1 MSGGIFI
8 IQSDGKLLELNET
21 AYDSESVLQQQLATY
36 PNLLAGRQIDSDNPR
51 RWLLI
56 SREMSIP
63 LGEDIGGWMAV
74 DHLFLDQDAIPT
86 LVEVKRSS
94 DVRIRREVI
103 GQMLDY
109 AANAIVYW
117 PPETIRARFEANCQA
132 SGEDPEQLLIGFLE
146 EETDLEQFWQRVENN
161 LRVGKIR
168 MLFVADI
175 IPPELQRVVEFLN
188 EQMDP
193 AEVLV
198 VEIKQY
204 ANESIQT
211 LVPRVVGQ
219 TAKSKQKKEPRP
231 KRKWDEESFFQ
242 ELEDRQGN
250 EAAKVA
256 RRILEWA
263 KPKVTPIYWG
273 EGIRSGSFVPILN
286 HKGTDHQLFA
296 IYTYGALEIYFQYY
310 QYKKPFDEESKRR
323 GLLARLNEIGD
334 IDIPADAI
342 ARRPSIALK
351 LLAPEEKMHRFL
363 GTYEWFLG
371 EVKGT

>member
-1 MSGGIFI
+1 MSDGIFI
-8 IQSDGKLLELNET
+8 IQNNGKLVELNET
-21 AYDSESVLQQQLATY
+21 EYYSESVLQKLLATY
-36 PNLLAGRQIDSDNPR
+36 PNLLAGGQINNEDPR

-56 SREMSIP
+56 TREMAIP
-63 LGEDIGGWMAV
+63 LSEEGRGWMAV

-117 PPETIRARFEANCQA
+117 PPETIRARFEANYQA
-132 SGEDPEQLLIGFLE
+132 QGQDPEQFLLQFLE
-146 EETDLEQFWQRVENN
+146 EEADTEHFWQQVEDN
-161 LRVGKIR
+161 LRTGKIR

-193 AEVLV
+193 AEVLA

-204 ANESIQT
+204 ANQTIQT
-211 LVPRVVGQ
+211 LVPRVIGQ
-219 TAKSKQKKEPRP
+219 TSKTKQKKEPRA
-231 KRKWDEESFFQ
+231 KKKWGEESFFQ
-242 ELEDRQGN
+242 ELHTRHGRET
-250 EAAKVA
+250 ATIA

-263 KPKVTPIYWG
+263 RPKVSRIYWG

-286 HKGTDHQLFA
+286 HQGTDHQLFA
-296 IYTYGALEIYFQYY
+296 VYTYGAVEIYFQYY
-310 QYKKPFDEESKRR
+310 LHKKPFDEDNKRVE
-323 GLLARLNEIGD
+323 LLSRLNRIEGVD
-334 IDIPADAI
+334 ISKDAI
-342 ARRPSIALK
+342 SRRPSINLAL
-351 LLAPEEKMHRFL
+351 LSSEEKLNRFFK
-363 GTYEWFLG
+363 TFEWFLS
-371 EVKGT
+371 EVHAS